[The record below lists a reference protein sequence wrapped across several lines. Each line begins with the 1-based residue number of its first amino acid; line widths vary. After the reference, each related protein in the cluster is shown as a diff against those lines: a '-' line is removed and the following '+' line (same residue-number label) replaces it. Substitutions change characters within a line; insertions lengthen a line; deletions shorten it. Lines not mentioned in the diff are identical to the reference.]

1 MSTRKGGKHRDLGHS
16 AASVDPMAER
26 EAHKYEHPVP
36 SRELILAH
44 LKQVGEPLGFREL
57 TEALGVSGER
67 DLDAF
72 GRRLRA
78 MERDGQ
84 LLKNRRGQYGLI
96 DRMDMITG
104 RVIGHADGF
113 GFLVPDNGGEDL
125 FLSPREMRLV
135 LHGDRAVARVSGI
148 DQRGRQEGSIIEVL
162 ERSHKTVVGR
172 YVAENH
178 VGFLVPSDKRISQDI
193 LIPRDDAGG
202 ARPNQIVV
210 AEITEH
216 PTRRTQP
223 VGKIVEVLGDHMAPG
238 MEIEVAIRAYD
249 LPHVWP
255 DAVLSEVSGLAPQV
269 PDGAKEGREDL
280 RDTPLV
286 TIDGEDARDFDDAVY
301 CERVGKGYRL
311 IVAIADVSHYVHPGT
326 ALDRE
331 AVARGNS
338 VYFPQNVI
346 PMLPEILSNGL
357 CSLNP
362 LVDRLCMACEME
374 IDARGEIKEFRFFE
388 AVMRSQARLTYTKV
402 AAMLVDGD
410 PALRQEH
417 APLVPHLENLY
428 ALYKVLNKARQA
440 RGAVDFEL
448 PETKIIYDAHRK
460 IDRIVPLQRN
470 DAHKLIEECMLAAN
484 VCAAEFLVKKKVPAP
499 FRIHAG
505 PPADKLTAL
514 REFLFE
520 LGVQLGGG
528 NEPEAKDYAKLLA
541 SLGERPDARLIHT
554 VLLRSLSQA
563 LYSPDNIGHF
573 ALGYENYTHFTS
585 PIRRYPDLLVHRA
598 IKGILRRQ
606 PIADTI
612 EAVQTLTDHL
622 SMTERRADDAT
633 REVVRWLKAEYMMDK
648 IGEEFDGVIS
658 GVTNFGI
665 FVELAEVYVDG
676 LVHITALGQDYYH
689 FDPAKHRLMGERTRR
704 VFRLGDPVR
713 VKVAQVNLDEAKLD
727 FELVGAGTAASRRPE
742 RGGRGERGERE
753 DRSARGKHKR
763 QRRPKKK

>member
-1 MSTRKGGKHRDLGHS
+1 
-16 AASVDPMAER
+16 MAER
-26 EAHKYEHPVP
+26 EATKYEHPVP
-36 SRELILAH
+36 SREAILAH
-44 LKQVGEPLGFREL
+44 LKAAGEPLGFREL
-57 TEALGVSGER
+57 TEALGISGER
-67 DLDAF
+67 DLDAI

-96 DRMDMITG
+96 DHMDMISG
-104 RVIGHADGF
+104 RVIGHHEGF
-113 GFLVPDNGGEDL
+113 GFLVPDAGGDDL
-125 FLSPREMRLV
+125 FLSPREMRMV
-135 LHGDRAVARVSGI
+135 LNGDRAVARVSGL
-148 DQRGRQEGSIIEVL
+148 DQRGRKEGVVIEVL
-162 ERSHKTVVGR
+162 ERAHKTVVGR
-172 YVAENH
+172 YVSENH

-193 LIPRDDAGG
+193 LVPRDAVG
-202 ARPNQIVV
+202 AAQPGQIVV

-216 PTRRTQP
+216 PTRRSQP
-223 VGKIVEVLGDHMAPG
+223 VGRIVEVLGDHMAPG

-255 DAVLSEVSGLAPQV
+255 DAVQTEVSGLAPQV
-269 PDGAKEGREDL
+269 PDEAKEGREDL
-280 RDTPLV
+280 RDIPLV

-311 IVAIADVSHYVHPGT
+311 TVAIADVSHYVKPGT

-362 LVDRLCMACEME
+362 LVDRLCMACELE
-374 IDARGEIKEFRFFE
+374 VNARGDIVDYRFFE

-410 PALRQEH
+410 VALRKEH
-417 APLVPHLENLY
+417 ELLLPHLENLY

-448 PETKIIYDAHRK
+448 PETRIIYDAQRK

-505 PPADKLTAL
+505 PPAEKLTAL

-528 NEPEAKDYAKLLA
+528 DEPKAKDYAKLLT

-563 LYSPDNIGHF
+563 IYSPDNIGHF

-598 IKGILRRQ
+598 IKGILRKQ
-606 PIADTI
+606 PIQDTI
-612 EAVQTLTDHL
+612 EAVQSLTDHL

-633 REVVRWLKAEYMMDK
+633 REVIRWLKAEYMMDK
-648 IGEEFDGVIS
+648 IGEEFDGLIS

-676 LVHITALGQDYYH
+676 LVHITALGQDYFH
-689 FDPAKHRLMGERTRR
+689 FDPAKHRLLGERTRQS
-704 VFRLGDPVR
+704 FRLGDRVR

-727 FELVGAGTAASRRPE
+727 FELVGVGARPPRHPE
-742 RGGRGERGERE
+742 KGERRGRAEPGGK
-753 DRSARGKHKR
+753 RGKKR
-763 QRRPKKK
+763 RRSKKKKR

>member
-1 MSTRKGGKHRDLGHS
+1 
-16 AASVDPMAER
+16 MAER
-26 EAHKYEHPVP
+26 EAVKYEHPVP
-36 SRELILAH
+36 SREAILAH
-44 LKQVGEPLGFREL
+44 LKEAGEPLSFSEL
-57 TEALGVSGER
+57 TSALAIQGER
-67 DLDAF
+67 DLDAI

-96 DRMDMITG
+96 DRMDMVTG
-104 RVIGHADGF
+104 RVIGHPEGF
-113 GFLVPDNGGEDL
+113 GFLVPDAGGDDL
-125 FLSPREMRLV
+125 FLSPREMRMV
-135 LHGDRAVARVSGI
+135 LNGDRAVARVSGL
-148 DQRGRQEGSIIEVL
+148 DQRGRKEGVVIEVL
-162 ERSHKTVVGR
+162 ERAHKTVVGR
-172 YVAENH
+172 YVSENH
-178 VGFLVPSDKRISQDI
+178 VGFLVPSDKRINQDI
-193 LIPRDDAGG
+193 LVPRDGAGAAKPG
-202 ARPNQIVV
+202 QIVV

-216 PTRRTQP
+216 PTRRSQP

-255 DAVLSEVSGLAPQV
+255 DAVQTEVSGLAPQV
-269 PDGAKEGREDL
+269 PDEAKLGREDL
-280 RDTPLV
+280 RDVPLV

-311 IVAIADVSHYVHPGT
+311 IVAIADVSHYVKPGT

-362 LVDRLCMACEME
+362 MVDRLCMACEME
-374 IDARGEIKEFRFFE
+374 IDARGEIQEFRFFE

-410 PALRQEH
+410 AALRQEY

-448 PETKIIYDAHRK
+448 PETKIIYDAQRK

-505 PPADKLTAL
+505 PPAEKLTAL

-528 NEPEAKDYAKLLA
+528 DEPKAKDYAKLLA
-541 SLGERPDARLIHT
+541 SLGDRPDTRLIHT

-563 LYSPDNIGHF
+563 IYSPDNVGHF
-573 ALGYENYTHFTS
+573 ALGFENYTHFTS

-598 IKGILRRQ
+598 IKGIVRRQ
-606 PIADTI
+606 PIQDTI

-648 IGEEFDGVIS
+648 IGEEFDGIIS

-676 LVHITALGQDYYH
+676 LVHITSLGQDYFH
-689 FDPAKHRLMGERTRR
+689 FDPAKHRLLGERTRQS
-704 VFRLGDPVR
+704 FRLGDRVR

-727 FELVGAGTAASRRPE
+727 FELVGVSARAPRRPE
-742 RGGRGERGERE
+742 KGERR
-753 DRSARGKHKR
+753 DRHEPEGKRGKKR
-763 QRRPKKK
+763 RRSKKKKR